1 MDGDTAGDR
10 EAAAEGSL
18 WICDVVPPWYSFS
31 WLNQRNCGLKNM
43 FCLALL
49 SPDSHRPPPLLRGG
63 CLIPIKNNLIRS
75 IPTISFTNRVNRGG
89 CGCVSEWAQRLSG
102 IYPILTHEFNNWI
115 HFHSN
120 GPLILSVQ
128 GIHQTPTSS
137 PSKTCIME
145 IRRRTTSLNRSL
157 PWYL

>member
-1 MDGDTAGDR
+1 M
-10 EAAAEGSL
+10 
-18 WICDVVPPWYSFS
+18 W
-31 WLNQRNCGLKNM
+31 M

-49 SPDSHRPPPLLRGG
+49 SPDSHRPPPSRWGG

-120 GPLILSVQ
+120 GPLILSVDTMQ

-137 PSKTCIME
+137 LSKTALWKLEGGPLHRIPACLGTFNNPITINVCDAAE
-145 IRRRTTSLNRSL
+145 DDH
-157 PWYL
+157 

>member
-1 MDGDTAGDR
+1 MD
-10 EAAAEGSL
+10 L
-18 WICDVVPPWYSFS
+18 CCCPPWYPSLFQLTNPKKL
-31 WLNQRNCGLKNM
+31 WIKENKYMWM

-49 SPDSHRPPPLLRGG
+49 SPDSHRPPPSRWGG

-75 IPTISFTNRVNRGG
+75 ISTISFTNRVNRGG

-120 GPLILSVQ
+120 GPLILSVDTMQ

-137 PSKTCIME
+137 PSKTCVME
-145 IRRRTTSLNRSL
+145 IRGRTTSPNPSL